1 MTLGAT
7 LQAFEAPDRNG
18 TLADITLGHDTAA
31 AYVTQPNFWGQTVG
45 RYANRIAGG
54 RFTLDG
60 KTYQLPLNDKT
71 NSLHGGTTG
80 FDKAVW
86 RIVSVTPSGPRA
98 SVTMAL
104 TSPAGDQ
111 GYPGKLDVE
120 VTYALDDA
128 GALTIDFTAKTD
140 APTIVNLTNHALFD
154 LAGEGS
160 AGGIYAQRMTIP
172 AARYTPVNAAL
183 IPTGE
188 LKPVAGSVFDF
199 TRPRAIGQS
208 IRDGR
213 DPQIVIGRGYDHNFV
228 LDAGRTA
235 QPKLAARV
243 EDPVSGRVLE
253 VLSTEPACNSIRA
266 TSSTGRSWGS
276 RATSIAWAMA
286 SRWSRRPSGHA
297 QPARVRIGARRS
309 GQAVPP
315 SDDLSRLRGALTGAF
330 MTTDTPKRPSALRS
344 RAWFDNPDNIDMT
357 ALYLERYL
365 NFGLSLDE
373 LRSGKPI
380 IGIAQTG
387 SDLSPCNRHHLV
399 LAERVREGVREAGGI
414 VLEFPSIRSRKPAS
428 ARPRG
433 WTATFAYL
441 GLVETLYGY
450 PLDGVVLTIG
460 CDKTTPA
467 MLMGAATVNI
477 PAIALSVGRC

>member
-1 MTLGAT
+1 MKVGFAFQMACTGILTIAAADAACAATATRADFGRLPDGTRIEAVTLTGANGVRARVMTLGAT

-18 TLADITLGHDTAA
+18 RLADITLGHDTAA

-253 VLSTEPACNSIRA
+253 VLSTEP
-266 TSSTGRSWGS
+266 GVQFY
-276 RATSIAWAMA
+276 
-286 SRWSRRPSGHA
+286 SGNFLDGTFVGKQGHVYRMGDGFA
-297 QPARVRIGARRS
+297 LEPQTFPDTPNQPAFGSARVD
-309 GQAVPP
+309 P
-315 SDDLSRLRGALTGAF
+315 
-330 MTTDTPKRPSALRS
+330 
-344 RAWFDNPDNIDMT
+344 
-357 ALYLERYL
+357 
-365 NFGLSLDE
+365 
-373 LRSGKPI
+373 GKPY
-380 IGIAQTG
+380 
-387 SDLSPCNRHHLV
+387 HHQMIY
-399 LAERVREGVREAGGI
+399 RVSV
-414 VLEFPSIRSRKPAS
+414 
-428 ARPRG
+428 AR
-433 WTATFAYL
+433 
-441 GLVETLYGY
+441 
-450 PLDGVVLTIG
+450 
-460 CDKTTPA
+460 
-467 MLMGAATVNI
+467 
-477 PAIALSVGRC
+477 